1 MKRKSETQLRAYG
14 LDVESCDDCEWFAIE
29 GQVDLEAALCI
40 YHQGFV
46 DGFDFARTIPPTQM
60 PRPTTIKVVPG
71 IPQRNVEKEN
81 Q

>member
-1 MKRKSETQLRAYG
+1 MKRKSETQARAYFEPT
-14 LDVESCDDCEWFAIE
+14 DCDDCEWFSMGDDAECQI
-29 GQVDLEAALCI
+29 DLCI